1 MVPDGR
7 LSRKHRGSNPPQ
19 RYRLYT
25 NVQAAASALQHLAR
39 FVNRGGRQSAL
50 LIGSGV
56 FRRQR
61 RLTGF
66 RNARN
71 IVCIRTKVRDGDKQD
86 IERATQLG
94 WPRVVTNPADPTV

>member
-7 LSRKHRGSNPPQ
+7 LSRKHRGSNSPQ

-39 FVNRGGRQSAL
+39 FVNRGGWQFAL
-50 LIGSGV
+50 LTGSGV
-56 FRRQR
+56 FRCQR

-71 IVCIRTKVRDGDKQD
+71 IICIRTKGPDGEKQG
-86 IERATQLG
+86 IERATRTWLTMRRYQSG
-94 WPRVVTNPADPTV
+94 